1 MPLRHPVPSL
11 LVGLMLLTAGTL
23 PLLSHAP
30 NRLLS
35 GSGIMLSTLL
45 YGPRLTL
52 LLPALPLLAAPWL
65 PSRRGY
71 SVLLATSVSL
81 WLAALTGLAGAEAA
95 RLAGGGDSLAR
106 TSFGGGF
113 WVLFILSG
121 LLANDALRRLGGSG
135 GRLALA
141 QLAVYAPLLALLLS
155 GRLEALSVLK
165 EYANHRDSFDE
176 ALGRHLQLVGLT
188 LLPAGVGGGA
198 LGLWAFRQQRSQ
210 GALFG
215 VLNLIQTIPSIALF
229 GLLIAPL
236 AALGRLL
243 PGSGIAGIGLPP
255 ALLALTLY
263 GLLPMA
269 RSTLAGLQQ
278 IPDGVLEAARG
289 MGLSAWQRWRRVE
302 LPLAL
307 PVLISGL
314 RVTAIQ
320 AVGLAQLAALIGA
333 GGFGA
338 IMFQGLSG
346 SALDLVLLGVIPV
359 VVLAV
364 AVDALFKLLLSLLQE
379 TPR

>member
-1 MPLRHPVPSL
+1 MTVRNPVPLL
-11 LVGLMLLTAGTL
+11 LVGLMLLAAWTL

-35 GSGIMLSTLL
+35 GRGIQLATLL
-45 YGPRLTL
+45 HGPRLLL
-52 LLPALPLLAAPWL
+52 LLPAVPLLAAPWL
-65 PSRRGY
+65 PPRRGCC
-71 SVLLATSVSL
+71 VLLASAASL

-95 RLAGGGDSLAR
+95 RLAGGADTLAR
-106 TSFGGGF
+106 TSLGGGY
-113 WVLFILSG
+113 WALFILG
-121 LLANDALRRLGGSG
+121 ALLANDALRRLGGAG

-141 QLAVYAPLLALLLS
+141 QLALYLPLLWLLLS
-155 GRLEALSVLK
+155 GRLEALSLLK

-188 LLPAGVGGGA
+188 LLPAGVGGAA
-198 LGLWAFRQQRSQ
+198 LGLWAFCRPR
-210 GALFG
+210 ARG
-215 VLNLIQTIPSIALF
+215 VLFAALNIVQTVPSLALF

-243 PGSGIAGIGLPP
+243 PGSGLAGIGLPP

-289 MGLSAWQRWRRVE
+289 MGLSAGQRWRRVE

-359 VVLAV
+359 VALAV
-364 AVDALFKLLLSLLQE
+364 AVDALFKLLLSLLE
-379 TPR
+379 VGPR